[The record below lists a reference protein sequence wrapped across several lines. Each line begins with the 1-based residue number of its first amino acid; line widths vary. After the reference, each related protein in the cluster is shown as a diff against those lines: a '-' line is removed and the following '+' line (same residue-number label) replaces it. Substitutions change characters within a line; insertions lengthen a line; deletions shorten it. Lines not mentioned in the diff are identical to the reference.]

1 MNNFKTLTIIQLK
14 NTIGLIN
21 GNSKSKYTPI
31 LMVFLAIC
39 LLPSIMLLYQLFKAG
54 FEMASILD
62 QSGIIFSA
70 GFQFTALLI
79 FTFSLFLIPSVYYF
93 SKDINT
99 LLALPLTPQT
109 IIASKFSVCLIY
121 EYLFTAAICIPMT
134 IAYGQVADITVIMFI
149 FMLIA
154 FLTLPIY
161 PLILSSIITML
172 MMRFAPFM
180 KNRDRFN
187 IIGSILILVFAFI
200 FSFYINQIETLDPNQ
215 MLALLQ
221 EGNNS
226 LMSIFSYLFPN
237 VPYIAKA
244 IVNIDMISFITYIGI
259 IIVSVVIFVLIAK
272 NLYLKGVIGVE
283 ESSSSRKQLSKQK
296 IERSV
301 RKQSILST
309 YIKKEYRL
317 LIRTPVYLMN
327 CFVMAFLPAFMV
339 LSSLFTSGISDFSEL
354 IPEGMLDTIIE
365 QPNFVWIVLIAGL
378 ISGIA
383 CANLNLISSTS
394 ISREGANYIFMKYI
408 PVPLQTQINA
418 KALSGTIISILSIVL
433 FLIPIWIIIKLPV
446 YIVLLFLIS
455 SSISSVLGNYL
466 GILIDLLHPKL
477 TWEQEAAAV
486 KQNITGMIALFGGVG
501 IAIIIGIIA
510 SNLPADMLPIYAIAV
525 CIISILL
532 CIICYLY
539 INKVVDKVFVNL

>member
-1 MNNFKTLTIIQLK
+1 MNNFTVLTIVQLK
-14 NTIGLIN
+14 NTIGSIN

-31 LMVFLAIC
+31 LMGFLALCFI
-39 LLPSIMLLYQLFKAG
+39 PSIILLYQLFKAG
-54 FEMASILD
+54 FEMTSMLD

-70 GFQFTALLI
+70 GFQLTALVI
-79 FTFSLFLIPSVYYF
+79 FTFSLFLIPSIYYF

-99 LLALPLTPQT
+99 LLALPISPQT

-121 EYLFTAAICIPMT
+121 EYLFTAAICIPMI
-134 IAYGQVADITVIMFI
+134 IAYAQVGNITIMMI
-149 FMLIA
+149 ILMLIA

-187 IIGSILILVFAFI
+187 IIGSILILAISFI
-200 FSFYINQIETLDPNQ
+200 FSFYLNQIETLDQNQ

-237 VPYIAKA
+237 IPFIAKA
-244 IVNIDMISFITYIGI
+244 IVNIDMISFIIYIGI
-259 IIVSVVIFVLIAK
+259 IAIAVIIFILIAK

-283 ESSSSRKQLSKQK
+283 ESSSSRKTLSKQK
-296 IERSV
+296 IDRSV
-301 RKQSILST
+301 RKQPILST

-317 LIRTPVYLMN
+317 LIRTPIYLMN

-339 LSSLFTSGISDFSEL
+339 LTTLFTSGISDFSEM
-354 IPEGMLDTIIE
+354 IPKGLLDTIIE
-365 QPNFVWIVLIAGL
+365 QPNFIWIVLIAGI

-418 KALSGTIISILSIVL
+418 KALSGTFISILSIVL
-433 FLIPIWIIIKLPV
+433 FLIPIWFIIKLPV
-446 YIVLLFLIS
+446 YIVLLFLLCA
-455 SSISSVLGNYL
+455 SITSILGNYL

-501 IAIIIGIIA
+501 IAVLIGIIA
-510 SNLPADMLPIYAIAV
+510 SNLPANMLPIYAIAIF
-525 CIISILL
+525 IISVLL
-532 CIICYLY
+532 CILCYLY
-539 INKVVDKVFVNL
+539 INKIVDKVFSNL

>member
-1 MNNFKTLTIIQLK
+1 MCNFKVLTIVQLK
-14 NTIGLIN
+14 NTVGSIN
-21 GNSKSKYTPI
+21 GNSNSKYTPI
-31 LMVFLAIC
+31 LMVFLALCFI
-39 LLPSIMLLYQLFKAG
+39 PSIMLLYQLFKAG
-54 FEMASILD
+54 FEMTSMLD
-62 QSGIIFSA
+62 QTGIIFSA
-70 GFQFTALLI
+70 GFQLTALLI
-79 FTFSLFLIPSVYYF
+79 FTFSLFLIPSIYYF

-99 LLALPLTPQT
+99 LLALPLSPQT

-121 EYLFTAAICIPMT
+121 EYLFTAAICIPMI
-134 IAYGQVADITVIMFI
+134 IAYMQFVDITAMMII
-149 FMLIA
+149 LMLIA

-187 IIGSILILVFAFI
+187 IIGSILILAIAFI
-200 FSFYINQIETLDPNQ
+200 FSFYLNQIETLDQNQ

-237 VPYIAKA
+237 IPYIAKA
-244 IVNIDMISFITYIGI
+244 IVNIDMISLIIYICI
-259 IIVSVVIFVLIAK
+259 IAIAIVIFILIAK

-283 ESSSSRKQLSKQK
+283 ESSSSRKKLSKQK
-296 IERSV
+296 MDRSV
-301 RKQSILST
+301 RKQPILST
-309 YIKKEYRL
+309 YIKKEYRI
-317 LIRTPVYLMN
+317 LIRTPIYLMN

-339 LSSLFTSGISDFSEL
+339 LTTLFTSGISDFSEM
-354 IPEGMLDTIIE
+354 IPEGLLDTIIE
-365 QPNFVWIVLIAGL
+365 QPNFIWIVLIAGI

-418 KALSGTIISILSIVL
+418 KALSGTFISILSIAL
-433 FLIPIWIIIKLPV
+433 FLIPIWFIVKLPV
-446 YIVLLFLIS
+446 YIVLLFLLC
-455 SSISSVLGNYL
+455 SSISSILGNYL

-501 IAIIIGIIA
+501 IAVVIGIIA
-510 SNLPADMLPIYAIAV
+510 SNLPANMLPIYAISIF
-525 CIISILL
+525 IISILL

-539 INKVVDKVFVNL
+539 INKIVDKVFANL

>member
-1 MNNFKTLTIIQLK
+1 MNNFKVLTIVQLK
-14 NTIGLIN
+14 NTMGSIN

-31 LMVFLAIC
+31 LMIFLALCFI
-39 LLPSIMLLYQLFKAG
+39 PTIMLLYQLFKAG
-54 FEMASILD
+54 FEMTSMLD
-62 QSGIIFSA
+62 QTGIIFSA
-70 GFQFTALLI
+70 GFQLTALLI
-79 FTFSLFLIPSVYYF
+79 FTFSLFLIPSIYYF

-99 LLALPLTPQT
+99 LLALPLSPQT

-121 EYLFTAAICIPMT
+121 EYLFTAAICIPMV
-134 IAYGQVADITVIMFI
+134 IAYMQFVDITVIMI
-149 FMLIA
+149 ILMLIA

-187 IIGSILILVFAFI
+187 IIGSILILAIAFI
-200 FSFYINQIETLDPNQ
+200 FSFYLNQIETLDQNQ

-237 VPYIAKA
+237 IPYIAKA
-244 IVNIDMISFITYIGI
+244 IVNIDMISFIVYICI
-259 IIVSVVIFVLIAK
+259 IAVAIVIFILIAK

-283 ESSSSRKQLSKQK
+283 ESSSSRKKLSKQK
-296 IERSV
+296 MDRSV
-301 RKQSILST
+301 RKQPILST

-317 LIRTPVYLMN
+317 LIRTPIYLMN

-339 LSSLFTSGISDFSEL
+339 LTTLFTSGISDFSEM
-354 IPEGMLDTIIE
+354 IPEGLLDTIIE
-365 QPNFVWIVLIAGL
+365 QPNFIWIVLIAGI

-418 KALSGTIISILSIVL
+418 KALSGTFISILSIAL
-433 FLIPIWIIIKLPV
+433 FLIPIWFIVKLPV
-446 YIVLLFLIS
+446 YIVLLFFLC
-455 SSISSVLGNYL
+455 SSISSILGNYL

-501 IAIIIGIIA
+501 IAVVIGIIA
-510 SNLPADMLPIYAIAV
+510 SNLPANMLPIYATSIF
-525 CIISILL
+525 IISILL
-532 CIICYLY
+532 CIVCYLY
-539 INKVVDKVFVNL
+539 INRIVDKVFANL